1 MTARWRRSWLHPRW
15 YVTGHGGGAARPD
28 TITMAD
34 APDGLV
40 FHDCARCG
48 KADLAVWYRRDEGA
62 LCGDCEYLLHPS
74 SRPAGRLRRAWW
86 WLDRRDALY
95 WAYCERFGRRVP
107 HPGDPGAT
115 L

>member
-1 MTARWRRSWLHPRW
+1 MTDTWRRSWLRPRW

-28 TITMAD
+28 TITMVD
-34 APDGLV
+34 APNGLV

-48 KADLAVWYRRDEGA
+48 KADLAIWVRLDEGA
-62 LCGDCEYLLHPS
+62 LCNACAADLHPA
-74 SRPAGRLRRAWW
+74 RPASRLRRAWW

-107 HPGDPGAT
+107 HPGDPGAVP
-115 L
+115 